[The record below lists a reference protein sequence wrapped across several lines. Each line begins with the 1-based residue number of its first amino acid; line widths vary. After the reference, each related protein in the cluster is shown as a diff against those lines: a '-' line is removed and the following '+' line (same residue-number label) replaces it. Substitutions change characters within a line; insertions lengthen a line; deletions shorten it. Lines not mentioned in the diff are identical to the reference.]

1 MSTTRRAPAQSPE
14 LPGFVFQR
22 LLGSG
27 GFSDVYLYE
36 QQLPR
41 RLVAVKV
48 LLGGDD
54 LNETSRQAFIGEA
67 NLMAQV
73 SSHPYI
79 VTIFHADVAQDGRP
93 YFVMEYAPGKS
104 LSERY
109 KTETI
114 PIEEVLRTGVRVSS
128 AVATA
133 HQVGILH
140 RDIKPANI
148 LSNDYGW
155 PALTD
160 FGISSAVDDDL
171 ADAAQGAGASAGMSV
186 PWSPPEMFD
195 DDPNPD
201 VRSEVFSLAA
211 TIYTIAAGH
220 SPFEQPG
227 KPNGTIELIARI
239 ERGQI
244 TPITRPDVP
253 RTLISVLQRA
263 MSVRPN
269 DRYQS
274 AIDFARALQ
283 RVELELGYPPT
294 PIDVPKLHIAAPDR
308 SGAPDG
314 DETSIRHVENIDAQ
328 GAYEGSRA
336 SQAERTSTRAIARV
350 AAQQT
355 TTPQVAS
362 GWSAAAEQP
371 TTAAAIPRLDP
382 SLASA
387 PETPAHKVP
396 DFGAA
401 PELRI
406 NRGSERASTPVF
418 ERQRIELPEDTAS
431 GADIA
436 ALRSR
441 GTVSQTSSMEH
452 RGRQRGDHENPY
464 GDAPKPKN
472 SNLLVGILA
481 GIIVVLIAVLVVLGW
496 VFRPKDTPTGQ
507 GDAGQGPVTVGQQ
520 GFPPAPV
527 APVVVRSPDGYI
539 TFRWQNPDPQN
550 GDTYY
555 WRVSDKSQPGETTDE
570 PTAVVGPSPEG
581 VKVCIDVE
589 IRRNGKTSAEP
600 LVACYPQGS

>member
-1 MSTTRRAPAQSPE
+1 MSTTRRAPAQPPE

-67 NLMAQV
+67 NLMAQM

-93 YFVMEYAPGKS
+93 FFVMEYAPGKS

-114 PIEEVLRTGVRVSS
+114 PIEEVLRTGVRVAS

-195 DDPNPD
+195 DNPNPD

-211 TIYTIAAGH
+211 TIYTLAAGH
-220 SPFEQPG
+220 TPFEQPG
-227 KPNGTIELIARI
+227 RPNGTIELIARI

-244 TPITRPDVP
+244 TPIARTDVP

-274 AIDFARALQ
+274 VIDFARALQ
-283 RVELELGYPPT
+283 RVELELGFPQT
-294 PIDVPKLHIAAPDR
+294 PIDVPKLNIAAPDR
-308 SGAPDG
+308 SGGADA
-314 DETSIRHVENIDAQ
+314 DATSVRHVANIDAQ
-328 GAYEGSRA
+328 GAYEGGRA
-336 SQAERTSTRAIARV
+336 SEAERTSTRAVARI
-350 AAQQT
+350 AAQQA
-355 TTPQVAS
+355 TTPGKAPSWAS
-362 GWSAAAEQP
+362 AAEQP

-382 SLASA
+382 GLASTS
-387 PETPAHKVP
+387 EPARPKLP
-396 DFGAA
+396 DFGPA

-406 NRGSERASTPVF
+406 SRDGARSTTPVF
-418 ERQRIELPEDTAS
+418 ERQRIELPEDTAGS
-431 GADIA
+431 ADIA

-441 GTVSQTSSMEH
+441 GTVSQTASKDSGD
-452 RGRQRGDHENPY
+452 RRRGDHENPY

-481 GIIVVLIAVLVVLGW
+481 GIIVVLIAVLAILGW
-496 VFRPKDTPTGQ
+496 VFRPKDTPGTQ
-507 GDAGQGPVTVGQQ
+507 GGGGQGPVTVGQQ
-520 GFPPAPV
+520 GFPPSPV

-539 TFRWQNPDPQN
+539 TFRWQNPDPQD

-555 WRVSDKSQPGETTDE
+555 WRVSDKSQPGETTQE